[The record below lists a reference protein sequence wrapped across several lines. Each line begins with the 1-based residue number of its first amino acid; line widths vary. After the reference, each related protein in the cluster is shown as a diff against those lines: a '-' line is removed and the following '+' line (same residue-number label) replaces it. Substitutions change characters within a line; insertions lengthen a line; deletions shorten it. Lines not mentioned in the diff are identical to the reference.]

1 MEPHE
6 AVQFARMTL
15 IAALTMAAPLLVGV
29 LVVSLIIAILQT
41 IVNVQEQTLT
51 IIPKVV
57 TAMIMSILLVPW
69 FLGHL
74 LDFALPLLRDV
85 LPQRM

>member
-1 MEPHE
+1 MEPSQ
-6 AVQFARMTL
+6 AVEFARITL

-29 LVVSLIIAILQT
+29 LVVSLVIAILQT
-41 IVNVQEQTLT
+41 VVNVQEQTLT

-57 TAMIMSILLVPW
+57 TAMVMTILLVPW
-69 FLGHL
+69 FLSHL
-74 LDFALPLLRDV
+74 LDFTIPLLRDV